1 MNRDKKESRK
11 TVNCGKNSS
20 QRIYGDRNND
30 NNGGKHNSIALI
42 RGRDGKVSRT
52 EAQMEQMRQLLLFNL
67 ELIQQ
72 QKDWLTRKDEQ
83 IAQLKDQNEKVNMTI
98 MLYILDFATINYIMY
113 FHHKQKL
120 PIDYFHC
127 T

>member
-11 TVNCGKNSS
+11 AVNCGKNVS
-20 QRIYGDRNND
+20 QRIYGDRNNE
-30 NNGGKHNSIALI
+30 NNGNKHNSIALI
-42 RGRDGKVSRT
+42 RGRDGKVSRA

-83 IAQLKDQNEKVNMTI
+83 IAQLKDQNEKVNMASI
-98 MLYILDFATINYIMY
+98 RY
-113 FHHKQKL
+113 FISRQPL
-120 PIDYFHC
+120 VSVLLS
-127 T
+127 